1 VTYRL
6 PLKETPCRWQLR
18 LLLCVALLLAPGA
31 RAAVLHVGPER
42 DITRISDAAKRA
54 KDGDIVLIDAGE
66 YRGDVAVWHQK
77 ELTIAG
83 LGTGAVLIADSQH
96 AQGKGIWVINTVNMT
111 VRNIEFRGA
120 RVPDNNGAG
129 IRLQTGTLTVE
140 RCRFIDNQNGILTNN
155 HAEAALHIRDS
166 LFRDAPREE
175 TGRLP
180 HLLYV
185 GRIAELS
192 IERSRF
198 HNGYR
203 AHLIKSRA
211 ARSRIQHNLIMDG
224 AGGEAAYEL
233 EFPNGGDVEVIGNV
247 IAQSP
252 TTSNPTVISYGAE
265 GEVWPVNTFT
275 LRDSTLINEGL
286 RPAWFA
292 RVWHERISGVA
303 VRTERNTVIGIGSLS
318 LAVKGQHRGNTWQL
332 RGAPALPTLE
342 IVDIP
347 TAADYGE

>member
-1 VTYRL
+1 VTQSPHNKVTTRRGWRL
-6 PLKETPCRWQLR
+6 TAFC
-18 LLLCVALLLAPGA
+18 LCLLAA
-31 RAAVLHVGPER
+31 NAQAAVLHVGPER
-42 DITRISDAAKRA
+42 AITRISDAAKQA

-66 YRGDVAVWHQK
+66 YRGDVAVWNQK
-77 ELTIAG
+77 ELTIEG
-83 LGTGAVLIADSQH
+83 LGAGPVLIADGEH
-96 AQGKGIWVINTVNMT
+96 AQGKGIWVVNTASMT

-129 IRLQTGTLTVE
+129 IRLQTGELTVE

-155 HAEAALHIRDS
+155 HAEAALHIRNS

-175 TGRLP
+175 MGNLT

-185 GRIAELS
+185 GRIAELT

-233 EFPNGGDVEVIGNV
+233 EFPNGGEVLVSSNV
-247 IAQSP
+247 IAQST

-265 GEVWPVNTFT
+265 GKAWPTSTFT
-275 LRDSTLINEGL
+275 LRDNTLINEGW

-292 RVWHERISGVA
+292 RVWHERIGEVA
-303 VRTERNTVIGIGSLS
+303 VRTEGNTVIGIGSLS
-318 LAVKGQHRGNTWQL
+318 LALKGRHRGNRWRL
-332 RGAPALPTLE
+332 RGSPPLPEGLSLDAFLSNE
-342 IVDIP
+342 
-347 TAADYGE
+347 